1 MDMEKTTSSVLTDLH
16 CHILPGID
24 DGAKDIS
31 VSTAILTEQ
40 ERQGVKHIMFTP
52 HFYPQRMELKSF
64 LKNRNNAAASIVPF
78 LQSHQFV
85 CGLGAEVHMTE
96 DLLNLDL
103 RKLAFTDTNYILI
116 EWPFSSYPMYGNEVI
131 ERCFDS
137 GLIPIFAHIERYD
150 YFYRRLD
157 RVQDYIDR
165 GCVMQMNAGTV
176 IHSDEAIKVIHDGY
190 IHILSTDTHNMD
202 KRPPRLLEAMEELD
216 KDTRN
221 ALIRN
226 ADAVFNNRPVE
237 EISKKSSSFFGSL
250 FRK

>member
-1 MDMEKTTSSVLTDLH
+1 
-16 CHILPGID
+16 
-24 DGAKDIS
+24 
-31 VSTAILTEQ
+31 
-40 ERQGVKHIMFTP
+40 
-52 HFYPQRMELKSF
+52 
-64 LKNRNNAAASIVPF
+64 
-78 LQSHQFV
+78 
-85 CGLGAEVHMTE
+85 
-96 DLLNLDL
+96 
-103 RKLAFTDTNYILI
+103 
-116 EWPFSSYPMYGNEVI
+116 
-131 ERCFDS
+131 
-137 GLIPIFAHIERYD
+137 
-150 YFYRRLD
+150 
-157 RVQDYIDR
+157 
-165 GCVMQMNAGTV
+165 MQMNAGTV